1 MATYT
6 EQLALYR
13 AAEAKILAGQEV
25 EPGQGLRIKRADLA
39 TVLSEIRRLEP
50 LAAREAAGRAGPA
63 ISRGAGL

>member
-6 EQLALYR
+6 EMLALYR
-13 AAEAKILAGQEV
+13 AAEAKILGGQEI

-50 LAAREAAGRAGPA
+50 LAAREAAGRTGPM
-63 ISRGAGL
+63 ISNGAGA